1 MDPGSLSNEH
11 GLLVGDQI
19 LTVNNHS
26 FRDIL
31 HSEAAA
37 ILKNNPILMMTVKV
51 MEGYNV
57 IVNN

>member
-1 MDPGSLSNEH
+1 MDPGSLSDEN

-19 LTVNNHS
+19 LTVNNQS

-37 ILKNNPILMMTVKV
+37 IIKNNPILMMTVKV
-51 MEGYNV
+51 IEE
-57 IVNN
+57 